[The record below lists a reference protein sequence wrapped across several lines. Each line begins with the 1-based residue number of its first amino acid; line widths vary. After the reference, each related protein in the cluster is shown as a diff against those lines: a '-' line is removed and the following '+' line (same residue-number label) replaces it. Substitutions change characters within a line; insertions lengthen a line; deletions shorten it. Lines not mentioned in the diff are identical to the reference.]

1 MTCAQ
6 GLLRL
11 LWGGA
16 RSWSAMGLSV
26 YMYMTSHF
34 RSMLQLGGGNFLT
47 LHFCCNSMAIN
58 MFRVAKSEINGSLK
72 NIF

>member
-16 RSWSAMGLSV
+16 RSWSATGLINNIQDEILLSKMALLCIPMV
-26 YMYMTSHF
+26 A
-34 RSMLQLGGGNFLT
+34 NFL
-47 LHFCCNSMAIN
+47 NN
-58 MFRVAKSEINGSLK
+58 KSKQNKHEELK
-72 NIF
+72 SFSFE

>member
-16 RSWSAMGLSV
+16 RSWSATGLRTIITNQEP
-26 YMYMTSHF
+26 MTNRLVEMEFGDILKFIFVSTC
-34 RSMLQLGGGNFLT
+34 QL
-47 LHFCCNSMAIN
+47 
-58 MFRVAKSEINGSLK
+58 
-72 NIF
+72 